1 MNQMNRPAPSA
12 ATARTW
18 GWAWPWRA
26 SANPGDFAKF
36 ESLEL
41 PVRSAIRVRLFATF
55 VALLLLTALMAG
67 TGIAGMRHNERTLDE
82 FEADVM
88 PEIARVL
95 ELAEK
100 VAQLAAVAPSVADA
114 DLLTP
119 VHADDQLVRVLL
131 GEIRRLSNELPA
143 RADNR
148 LEASRMLDG
157 IDRDLTSLLAFAR
170 ERRQLRAQLHEQRE
184 KLDDLGDRLYRD
196 RMSARREGATLQSI
210 WSTLVAAEMA
220 DEYTLLGRTEADV
233 EALWVQAHRLGEDT
247 QLPAVS
253 AALRELSQG
262 EDGAFQLRRRLLRV
276 ERELNT
282 VVQLTRAHSTQLGE
296 RASTYVSDLR
306 RVSTERR
313 NAVRSAVSS
322 GASQLV
328 VVSVLA
334 VLTALAGTLYGRRV
348 LQELQS
354 MTRVM
359 TRLAAG
365 DTTQVTPSVR
375 RPDEIGELARA
386 FQVFRDHLLEKQRLT
401 LGMHAQGRL
410 MESVFQSMN
419 DGLSVYDG
427 DGRLVAWNQKFASL
441 IPFEPGLLGVAR
453 KVEELNAAL
462 PADAS
467 WQSVG
472 KETAAHVRG
481 RRIAASA
488 ELRLGGGKVLEFLSH
503 PMPDGGWVSVCR
515 DLSARRA
522 IEDELRRA
530 QRMEML
536 GQLTGGVAH
545 DFNNFLTAILGN
557 LELLRQRAAGDA
569 VAGAFAARAQKAA
582 EAAAG
587 LSRRL
592 LVFAR
597 RQPLEVEAVNIGD
610 MLVEMQDLV
619 EYSVGTGIA
628 VQLHGVDDGHHALAD
643 RGQLENAILNL
654 ALNSAAAMPDGGT
667 LVIGV
672 DAVVSSE
679 RVVPPGEAVVIRV
692 SDSGHGM
699 PAEVRS
705 RALEP
710 FFTTKAPGEGTGL
723 GLAIVD
729 RFVRQSGGS
738 VSFAD
743 AVPRG
748 LTVELWLPSSR
759 AAAGEDAAADRPF
772 AGRARP
778 AVLVVEDD
786 EAVRATVTALFE
798 DLGAQVQAAS
808 GELEAMDCLEHRGPF
823 DLVLTDIMLG
833 PGGDGVS
840 LARRMRGAAPGLRV
854 VLTSGL
860 PPEVHARRAAWPEE
874 VEFLQKPFSRK
885 NIAGLFKDGARVGAP
900 ASPLLAD

>member
-1 MNQMNRPAPSA
+1 M
-12 ATARTW
+12 TAWARALLGGRTH
-18 GWAWPWRA
+18 A
-26 SANPGDFAKF
+26 SPGDFARF

-55 VALLLLTALMAG
+55 LALLVLTAVMAA
-67 TGIAGMRHNERTLDE
+67 TGIAGMRHNERALDE

-131 GEIRRLSNELPA
+131 GEIRRLSTELPA
-143 RADNR
+143 RADSR

-170 ERRQLRAQLHEQRE
+170 ERRQLRAQLHDQRE
-184 KLDDLGDRLYRD
+184 KLDELGDRLYRD

-233 EALWVQAHRLGEDT
+233 EALWVQAHRLGEDA

-253 AALRELSQG
+253 AALRALSQG
-262 EDGAFQLRRRLLRV
+262 EDGAFQLRRRLLRT

-322 GASQLV
+322 GAGELV
-328 VVSVLA
+328 LVSALA
-334 VLTALAGTLYGRRV
+334 VLMALAGTLYGRRV

-365 DTTQVTPSVR
+365 DTAQVTPSVR

-401 LGMHAQGRL
+401 VGMHAQGRL

-419 DGLSVYDG
+419 DGLSVYDAG
-427 DGRLVAWNQKFASL
+427 GRLVAWNQKFASL
-441 IPFEPGLLGVAR
+441 LPFEAGFLGTER
-453 KVEELNAAL
+453 NVEELNAAL
-462 PADAS
+462 PADAA

-472 KETAAHVRG
+472 RETAAQARG

-488 ELRLGGGKVLEFLSH
+488 ELHLGGGTVLEFLSH

-530 QRMEML
+530 QRMEVL

-557 LELLRQRAAGDA
+557 LELLRRRATADA
-569 VAGAFAARAQKAA
+569 VSSALAARALKAA
-582 EAAAG
+582 EAAAS

-597 RQPLEVEAVNIGD
+597 RQPLEMEAVNVGD
-610 MLVEMQDLV
+610 MLVEMQDLI
-619 EYSVGTGIA
+619 EYSVGTRIV
-628 VQLHGVDDGHHALAD
+628 VQLRGVDDGHHAQAD

-654 ALNSAAAMPDGGT
+654 ALNGAAAMPEGGT
-667 LVIGV
+667 LVVAV
-672 DAVVSSE
+672 DAVARSE
-679 RVVPPGEAVVIRV
+679 RVAPPGDAVVIRV
-692 SDSGHGM
+692 SDTGHGM
-699 PAEVRS
+699 PAHVQH

-710 FFTTKAPGEGTGL
+710 FFTTKPPGEGTGL

-738 VSFAD
+738 VRFAD
-743 AVPRG
+743 ATPCGV
-748 LTVELWLPSSR
+748 TVELWLPSTR
-759 AAAGEDAAADRPF
+759 AAAAADPATVRAH
-772 AGRARP
+772 AGRAQP
-778 AVLVVEDD
+778 TVLLVEDD
-786 EAVRATVTALFE
+786 ESVRATAVSLFE
-798 DLGAQVQAAS
+798 DLGARVLAAA
-808 GELEAMDCLEHRGPF
+808 GEHEAMACLAQHGVF
-823 DLVLTDIMLG
+823 DLVLTDVMLG
-833 PGGDGVS
+833 QGGDGVS
-840 LARRMRGAAPGLRV
+840 LSRRMHGAAPGMRI
-854 VLTSGL
+854 VLASGL
-860 PPEVHARRAAWPEE
+860 PPEVHARRAAWPDG

-885 NIAGLFKDGARVGAP
+885 SLAGLLEDGGR
-900 ASPLLAD
+900 L

>member
-1 MNQMNRPAPSA
+1 M
-12 ATARTW
+12 TAR
-18 GWAWPWRA
+18 ALPPWRA
-26 SANPGDFAKF
+26 GRGGPQAP
-36 ESLEL
+36 E
-41 PVRSAIRVRLFATF
+41 PPMRSAIRVRLFATF
-55 VALLLLTALMAG
+55 LALLLLTAVLAA
-67 TGIAGMRHNERTLDE
+67 TGIAGMRHNERALDE

-114 DLLTP
+114 ELLAP
-119 VHADDQLVRVLL
+119 VHADDQLLRVLL

-143 RADNR
+143 RADSR

-170 ERRQLRAQLHEQRE
+170 ERRQLRAQLQGQRE
-184 KLDDLGDRLYRD
+184 RLDELGNQLYRD

-220 DEYTLLGRTEADV
+220 DEYMTLGRTEADV
-233 EALWVQAHRLGEDT
+233 EALWLQAHRLGEDA
-247 QLPAVS
+247 QLPAAA
-253 AALRELSQG
+253 AALRALSQG
-262 EDGAFQLRRRLLRV
+262 EDGAFQLRRRLLRT

-296 RASTYVSDLR
+296 RASIYVSDLR
-306 RVSTERR
+306 RVSAERR

-322 GASQLV
+322 GAGELV

-334 VLTALAGTLYGRRV
+334 MLTALAGAVYGQRV
-348 LQELQS
+348 LHELQS

-365 DTTQVTPSVR
+365 DTAQVTPSVR

-386 FQVFRDHLLEKQRLT
+386 FQVLRDHLLEKQRLT
-401 LGMHAQGRL
+401 VGMHTQGRL

-427 DGRLVAWNQKFASL
+427 AGRLVAWNQKFAQL
-441 IPFEPGLLGVAR
+441 LPFEPGLLASGRSIV
-453 KVEELNAAL
+453 ELNAAL
-462 PADAS
+462 PEAAS

-472 KETAAHVRG
+472 RDTAVHACG

-488 ELRLGGGKVLEFLSH
+488 ELNLGGGTVLEFLSH

-530 QRMEML
+530 QRMEVL

-545 DFNNFLTAILGN
+545 DFNNFLTAVLGN
-557 LELLRQRAAGDA
+557 LELLRRRATADTPEDA
-569 VAGAFAARAQKAA
+569 LAARALKAA

-587 LSRRL
+587 LARRL

-597 RQPLEVEAVNIGD
+597 REPLEVEAVDVGD
-610 MLVEMQDLV
+610 MLAEMQDLV
-619 EYSVGTGIA
+619 EYSVGAGIV
-628 VQLHGVDDGHHALAD
+628 VQLLGVDDGHHAQAD

-654 ALNSAAAMPDGGT
+654 ALNSAAAMPEGGR
-667 LVIGV
+667 LVVGV
-672 DAVVSSE
+672 DAAAHSDRVS
-679 RVVPPGEAVVIRV
+679 PPGPAVVIRV
-692 SDSGHGM
+692 SDTGNGM
-699 PAEVRS
+699 PAQVRR

-710 FFTTKAPGEGTGL
+710 FFTTKPPGEGSGL

-729 RFVRQSGGS
+729 RFVRRSAGS
-738 VSFAD
+738 IAFVD

-748 LTVELWLPSSR
+748 LTVELWLPATRPSAGVQDESPR
-759 AAAGEDAAADRPF
+759 LRSGQAAT
-772 AGRARP
+772 

-786 EAVRATVTALFE
+786 EAVRATATSLFE
-798 DLGAQVQAAS
+798 DLGARVHAAS
-808 GELEAMDCLEHRGPF
+808 GEREALACFARHGPF
-823 DLVLTDIMLG
+823 DLVLTDVMLG
-833 PGGDGVS
+833 SDGDGVS
-840 LARRMRGAAPGLRV
+840 LSQRLREAAPGLRV
-854 VLTSGL
+854 VLASGL
-860 PPEVHARRAAWPEE
+860 PPEVHAQRANWPCGA
-874 VEFLQKPFSRK
+874 EFLQKPFSRK
-885 NIAGLFKDGARVGAP
+885 SLAGLLEP
-900 ASPLLAD
+900 